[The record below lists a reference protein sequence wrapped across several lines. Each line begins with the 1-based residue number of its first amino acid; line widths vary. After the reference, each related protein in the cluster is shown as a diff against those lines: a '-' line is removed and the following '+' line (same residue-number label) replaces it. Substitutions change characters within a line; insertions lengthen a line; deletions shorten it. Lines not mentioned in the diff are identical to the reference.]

1 MGRAARIW
9 MLLSRALRAGPRPR
23 LLLRALGFL
32 SLLASACAPS
42 APAVPEPADKPA
54 PDRPVAFLE
63 GDFPAA
69 LTRASAEK
77 KLVFVDAWAPWC
89 HTCLSM
95 RDVVLSRP
103 ELARFERSYVFVA
116 LDTDREES
124 AAFLERYRMRVW
136 PTFFVLAPESGS
148 VLAMHGGAMS
158 LEEITALLE
167 AGLEAS
173 KAGPKGAPGALAL
186 AQAHQAY
193 VSKDMARAASLYE
206 EAASLLGDDRRAEA
220 LLGAMRALS
229 EGGDPAKCAAYGREH
244 AASVPGSAA
253 PVDFLYYLQSCADKL
268 PDGDDRKAAVAV
280 VKARILALV
289 ESPPAGSSTD
299 DRADALAVAAEVL
312 RDAKDDAGAK
322 RFEERRLA
330 LLEQAAKDAK
340 TPEMAQV
347 HDYERLMTLINL
359 GRANDAVTLLAE
371 RTTQLPNSYEAHAR
385 HAQAL
390 IAAGRL
396 EEAIGAIDRAIQLS
410 YGPRRLGY
418 LARKADT
425 LGKLGK
431 KEAQIA
437 TLELEVRGWTEL
449 DAGHADEGK
458 LADAEKRLAAARAGT
473 KPGT

>member
-9 MLLSRALRAGPRPR
+9 LLP
-23 LLLRALGFL
+23 FL
-32 SLLASACAPS
+32 SALAFACAPS
-42 APAVPEPADKPA
+42 VPGSAEPPVQAP
-54 PDRPVAFLE
+54 PDRPVTFLE
-63 GDFPAA
+63 GDFAAA
-69 LTRASAEK
+69 LTRASTEK

-124 AAFLERYRMRVW
+124 AEFLERYRMRVW
-136 PTFFVLAPESGS
+136 PTFFVLSPESGT

-158 LEEITALLE
+158 LEEMTTLLE
-167 AGLEAS
+167 AGLATQ
-173 KAGPKGAPGALAL
+173 KAGPSGAPGQLAL

-206 EAASLLGDDRRAEA
+206 EAAGLLGDDRRAEA

-229 EGGDPAKCAAYGREH
+229 ESGDPAKCATYGREH
-244 AASVPGSAA
+244 AAGVPGSAA
-253 PVDFLYYLQSCADKL
+253 PVDFLYYLQSCAEKL
-268 PDGDDRKAAVAV
+268 PEGEDRAAAVAV

-299 DRADALAVAAEVL
+299 DKADALAVAAEVM

-330 LLEQAAKDAK
+330 LLEQAAKEAK

-347 HDYERLMTLINL
+347 HDYERLMTLIAL

-371 RTTQLPNSYEAHAR
+371 RTKQLPNSYEAHAR

-396 EEAIGAIDRAIQLS
+396 KDAVAAIDRAIQLS

-425 LGKLGK
+425 LGKLGE

-437 TLELEVRGWTEL
+437 TLELEVRGWTEQG
-449 DAGHADEGK
+449 AGHADEGK
-458 LADAEKRLAAARAGT
+458 LADAEKRLAAAREAR
-473 KPGT
+473 P